1 MNVNWSIKISV
12 REVPST
18 KKIHKIIARPINTI
32 KRSLI
37 IPHIIYFLNIAI
49 AVLNEIKYSL
59 FFHLLSV
66 LIF

>member
-1 MNVNWSIKISV
+1 MNVNWSNKISV
-12 REVPST
+12 REVPRM
-18 KKIHKIIARPINTI
+18 KKIYNIIARPINTI

-37 IPHIIYFLNIAI
+37 IPHIIYFLNIGI

-66 LIF
+66 LII